1 MTRYVQTCIQKSLI
15 MWNVSSSFFF
25 KFILFKLPLFYY
37 CTFII
42 SKTLLPLKVIF
53 ISVFVKQ
60 WKYLCSGKNI
70 SWQAFLNENF
80 RGYISP
86 LRAECVVDQR
96 VQPSISCPLWK
107 CEGQSITQLINT
119 SCQQPVTH
127 CHTVTVTQQPVTH
140 CHTVTLTSCLL
151 TINTVI
157 ITLKMRLNF
166 RCEIYCPGINN
177 VIFIMSVMNDNLFSV
192 ERNFYPL
199 PESLPSK

>member
-1 MTRYVQTCIQKSLI
+1 MKYNLLGKVRFTQPPLCINNDKVRIQTCIQKSLI
-15 MWNVSSSFFF
+15 MWNVSSSFFS
-25 KFILFKLPLFYY
+25 KFILFKFPLFSLYILQY
-37 CTFII
+37 CTSII

-157 ITLKMRLNF
+157 ITLCKGKHPTKNAF
-166 RCEIYCPGINN
+166 
-177 VIFIMSVMNDNLFSV
+177 FMNIS
-192 ERNFYPL
+192 
-199 PESLPSK
+199 

>member
-119 SCQQPVTH
+119 SS
-127 CHTVTVTQQPVTH
+127 TQQPVTH